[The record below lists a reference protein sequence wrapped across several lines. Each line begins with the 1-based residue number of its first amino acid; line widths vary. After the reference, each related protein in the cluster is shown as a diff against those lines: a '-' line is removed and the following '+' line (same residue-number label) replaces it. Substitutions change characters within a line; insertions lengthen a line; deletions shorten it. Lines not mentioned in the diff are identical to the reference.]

1 MARVLFSDA
10 LLFDGLTAEL
20 KEGMHVLVEESIIKE
35 VSDRP
40 ITGDHDRRIDL
51 AGRTLMPGL
60 IDAHYHCIAADPDI
74 TKVERMPGSLLSQHA
89 RALLEATLMRGFT
102 TVRDAGGADYGHAL
116 AVKSGLIKGP
126 RLYFSGRALS
136 QTGGHADFRGP
147 HQDSID
153 CCFCAQRA
161 GVFGVIADGVPEVQ
175 RAAREELRRGAT
187 QIKIMASGGVASP
200 SDPVWNLQ
208 YSEDEIR
215 AIVWEAQSWRTYVMA
230 HAYTPESISRCVTFG
245 VRSIEHANLIDVPT
259 ARLCA
264 EKDAFVVPTL
274 ATYDALQRHGRDLGM
289 PEVSMAKLAEV
300 QSAGR
305 RSLEI
310 LTEAGVKIGF
320 GTDLLGA
327 MQEHQ
332 SDEFA
337 IRAEVLPPAD
347 ILISATS
354 GNAELLNA
362 GGRIGSVVADAQAD
376 LIVVDGNPLA
386 DLALLQNQGAHLP
399 VIMKDGAFMKDCLT

>member
-1 MARVLFSDA
+1 MSRVEFSDA
-10 LLFDGLTAEL
+10 LLFDGLSGEL
-20 KEGMHVLVEESIIKE
+20 REGMHVLVEGDRIKE

-40 ITGDHDRRIDL
+40 ISGEPDRRVSL

-60 IDAHYHCIAADPDI
+60 IDAHFHCVAAHPDI
-74 TKVERMPGSLLSQHA
+74 GEIERMPGSLLGQHA
-89 RALLEATLMRGFT
+89 RLLLEASLMRGFT

-126 RLYFSGRALS
+126 RLYYAGRALT
-136 QTGGHADFRGP
+136 QTGGHSDFRGP
-147 HQDSID
+147 HEDSID

-161 GVFGVIADGVPEVQ
+161 GYFGVIADGVPEVQ
-175 RAAREELRRGAT
+175 RAAREELRKGAT

-245 VRSIEHANLIDVPT
+245 VRSIEHANLIDEPT

-264 EKDAFVVPTL
+264 EKEAFVVPTL
-274 ATYDALQRHGRDLGM
+274 ATYDAMQRHGREFGLPD
-289 PEVSMAKLAEV
+289 VSLAKLADV

-305 RSLEI
+305 GSLEI
-310 LTEAGVKIGF
+310 LTAAGTKIGF

-327 MQEHQ
+327 MQEYQ
-332 SDEFA
+332 SDEFT
-337 IRAEVLPPAD
+337 IRGEVLPAAD
-347 ILISATS
+347 ILLSATS

-362 GGRIGSVVADAQAD
+362 SGELGAVAVGAKAD
-376 LIVVDGNPLA
+376 LLVVDGNPLE
-386 DLALLQNQGAHLP
+386 DLTLLQKQGAHLP
-399 VIMKDGAFMKDCLT
+399 VIMKDGAFMKDLLA

>member
-20 KEGMHVLVEESIIKE
+20 KEGMHVLVEGSTIKE
-35 VSDRP
+35 VSERP

-116 AVKSGLIKGP
+116 AIKSGLIKGP

-136 QTGGHADFRGP
+136 QTGGHADFREP

-215 AIVWEAQSWRTYVMA
+215 AIVECSM
-230 HAYTPESISRCVTFG
+230 
-245 VRSIEHANLIDVPT
+245 VR
-259 ARLCA
+259 
-264 EKDAFVVPTL
+264 
-274 ATYDALQRHGRDLGM
+274 RDG
-289 PEVSMAKLAEV
+289 
-300 QSAGR
+300 
-305 RSLEI
+305 
-310 LTEAGVKIGF
+310 
-320 GTDLLGA
+320 
-327 MQEHQ
+327 
-332 SDEFA
+332 
-337 IRAEVLPPAD
+337 
-347 ILISATS
+347 
-354 GNAELLNA
+354 
-362 GGRIGSVVADAQAD
+362 
-376 LIVVDGNPLA
+376 
-386 DLALLQNQGAHLP
+386 
-399 VIMKDGAFMKDCLT
+399 

>member
-20 KEGMHVLVEESIIKE
+20 KEGMHVLVEESTIKE

-40 ITGDHDRRIDL
+40 ITGDHDRQINL

-74 TKVERMPGSLLSQHA
+74 VKVERMPGSLLSQHA

-116 AVKSGLIKGP
+116 AIKSGLIKGP

-300 QSAGR
+300 QRAGR

-362 GGRIGSVVADAQAD
+362 GGKIGSVVADAQAD

-386 DLALLQNQGAHLP
+386 DLGLLQNQGAHLP
-399 VIMKDGAFMKDCLT
+399 IIMKGGAFMKDCLT